1 MIIILTGQPNSGK
14 TTLALTLETL
24 LTKTNRTAVTIDG
37 DTLRSISNNKDY
49 SISGRKSNVRLAI
62 EMAKTSN
69 KLYNY
74 TIMSLVSPFRNL
86 RDSLKNDSTHIVKE
100 VYLHSNRLREGK
112 MVPWPSIKED
122 FKHFKEFTVG
132 NTIVVGK
139 NTFDTLPLLKNREC
153 LVLVKEDKIMAANP
167 NQYLVNNNSMTGQLI
182 TMTDFESYSQF
193 RKDYLIVAGGAKT
206 YIKHIKK
213 L

>member
-1 MIIILTGQPNSGK
+1 MKAIIAMAENRVIGK
-14 TTLALTLETL
+14 NGGL
-24 LTKTNRTAVTIDG
+24 
-37 DTLRSISNNKDY
+37 
-49 SISGRKSNVRLAI
+49 
-62 EMAKTSN
+62 
-69 KLYNY
+69 
-74 TIMSLVSPFRNL
+74 
-86 RDSLKNDSTHIVKE
+86 
-100 VYLHSNRLREGK
+100 
-112 MVPWPSIKED
+112 PWPSIKED
-122 FKHFKEFTVG
+122 FRWFKEFTTG

-206 YIKHIKK
+206 YIKLLPYITEFYVTHVTGNYDGDTFMPEFEHLFTHKEVVKEFDGHKVIMYTK
-213 L
+213 